1 MGYTNEQYLELT
13 STPPVKRNND
23 GTTVFKEDYGGL
35 LQISNGKRLTSDQ
48 PKEYDNTIY
57 CMGTCVFVGLGAP
70 WDKTFESYLQRIFN
84 SINKKIKVENAS
96 QYYAG
101 RYQDIF
107 YNLYSLNTKPGDMI
121 LICLQDLQPPGFPF
135 FDVYNYLDRRLEYGE
150 IFLDR
155 FHINENGYRLLA
167 ESFYDFLESNNYFSQ
182 FEYNLTDYRAP
193 HIYGIPDNLVTL
205 TSPQIKEIEELDNY
219 LMNLRKIRDVVNGKT
234 GAIVMNCNPFT
245 LGHRYLVEYASQRVH
260 KLYVFVVE
268 EDKSFFPFKDR
279 INMVRQGVSD
289 LPNVIVMPSGHFMIS
304 STTFSGYF
312 NKADL
317 QNEIIDPSLDVSL
330 FATKIAPAL
339 GISVRFVGEEPFD
352 KVTAQYNMKMREI
365 LPKHGIDL
373 IEVPRK
379 KQDDTVISASIVRR
393 LLETNNFE
401 AISKIVPPSTLEY
414 LSCLFKINRN

>member
-1 MGYTNEQYLELT
+1 
-13 STPPVKRNND
+13 
-23 GTTVFKEDYGGL
+23 
-35 LQISNGKRLTSDQ
+35 
-48 PKEYDNTIY
+48 
-57 CMGTCVFVGLGAP
+57 
-70 WDKTFESYLQRIFN
+70 
-84 SINKKIKVENAS
+84 
-96 QYYAG
+96 
-101 RYQDIF
+101 
-107 YNLYSLNTKPGDMI
+107 
-121 LICLQDLQPPGFPF
+121 
-135 FDVYNYLDRRLEYGE
+135 
-150 IFLDR
+150 
-155 FHINENGYRLLA
+155 
-167 ESFYDFLESNNYFSQ
+167 
-182 FEYNLTDYRAP
+182 
-193 HIYGIPDNLVTL
+193 
-205 TSPQIKEIEELDNY
+205 
-219 LMNLRKIRDVVNGKT
+219 
-234 GAIVMNCNPFT
+234 
-245 LGHRYLVEYASQRVH
+245 
-260 KLYVFVVE
+260 
-268 EDKSFFPFKDR
+268 
-279 INMVRQGVSD
+279 MVRQGVSD